1 MLTLTTSDCTEK
13 IPARSADRAS
23 VENFRP
29 RPGAERRPRRPRPV
43 SLSLSFSPVLVP
55 LKDQYAR
62 RMFPYPFDA
71 TLCSLLRCVTR
82 PLLGALGGARGAAG
96 DSSPARLKSRDLSSR
111 MSPPMQRTPLYE

>member
-23 VENFRP
+23 VETSDPDRARNDAPAVRA
-29 RPGAERRPRRPRPV
+29 R

-55 LKDQYAR
+55 LKDQYAL

-71 TLCSLLRCVTR
+71 TLCSLLRCVT
-82 PLLGALGGARGAAG
+82 PLREGALGGLEGR
-96 DSSPARLKSRDLSSR
+96 PVIHRRLA
-111 MSPPMQRTPLYE
+111 